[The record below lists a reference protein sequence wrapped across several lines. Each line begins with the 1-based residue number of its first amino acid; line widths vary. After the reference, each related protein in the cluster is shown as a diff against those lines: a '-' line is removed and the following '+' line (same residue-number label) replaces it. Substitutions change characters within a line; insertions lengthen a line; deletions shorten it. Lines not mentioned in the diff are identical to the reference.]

1 MIDSATFLL
10 FLLAVLT
17 LFLSPGPNMAFVMSH
32 GVAYGPR
39 GGLAAALGIG
49 SADVV
54 LTALTA
60 TGVTAMVFAW
70 SAAFDV
76 LRIAGAAYLLWL
88 AIKALRSPE
97 NSPDSAP
104 DSAPALHT
112 SHAKLVFH
120 SIFKT
125 AMLGSLLNPKALLFF
140 AVFLP
145 QFVNPAKGDIAQQ
158 LVMLGLVL
166 SAASVIFNT
175 LLGAFSGRLGSLLAR
190 HPRAAI
196 FQKWLLAS
204 VLAVL
209 AVRMFLTERPL
220 GRST

>member
-1 MIDSATFLL
+1 MIDLATFLL

-32 GVAYGPR
+32 GMAYGPR
-39 GGLAAALGIG
+39 GGLAAAIGIG

-70 SAAFDV
+70 SASFDV
-76 LRIAGAAYLLWL
+76 LRVAGAAYLMWL
-88 AIKALRSPE
+88 AIKTLRSP
-97 NSPDSAP
+97 AT
-104 DSAPALHT
+104 ALTSLKGNANLAFHT
-112 SHAKLVFH
+112 IAKN
-120 SIFKT
+120 

-140 AVFLP
+140 MVFLP
-145 QFVNPAKGDIAQQ
+145 QFVNTAKGHVALQ
-158 LVMLGLVL
+158 LVILGLVL

-175 LLGAFSGRLGSLLAR
+175 LLGAFSGRLGTLVQR
-190 HPRAAI
+190 HPRAAT
-196 FQKWLLAS
+196 FQKWLLGS
-204 VLAVL
+204 VLAAL

-220 GRST
+220 GPSA